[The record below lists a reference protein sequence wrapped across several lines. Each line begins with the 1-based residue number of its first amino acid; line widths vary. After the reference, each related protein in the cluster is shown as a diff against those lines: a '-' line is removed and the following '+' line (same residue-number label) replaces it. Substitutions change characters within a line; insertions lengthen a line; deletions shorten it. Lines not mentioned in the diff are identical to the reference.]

1 MTGGPGPTDS
11 SLPLPLPLAPQARE
25 RAIEELSARFA
36 NDELTLDELERRL
49 ERVYRVR
56 TSGELD
62 ALLADLRAQNTAVA
76 RAADVRRPAALDP
89 DHLAPPAVSPTRASP
104 LPAGT
109 ERVVSIMSSTR
120 RRGAWRTPQRLEI
133 LAVMSETTL
142 DLTQAVLPD
151 DDVEIHV
158 SALMAAV
165 KIIVPRG
172 MPVIMQVTAF
182 MGSAHNRCD
191 SMPVA
196 RGYPTIHVT
205 GTAVM
210 GEVKVVARDR
220 R

>member
-1 MTGGPGPTDS
+1 MTDGSGPEES
-11 SLPLPLPLAPQARE
+11 SLPLAPQARE

-56 TSGELD
+56 TSVELD
-62 ALLADLRAQNTAVA
+62 ALLSDLRAQSPAVA
-76 RAADVRRPAALDP
+76 RPADLQRPAPA
-89 DHLAPPAVSPTRASP
+89 APVRYAPLTPASP
-104 LPAGT
+104 ASASSVLPAGT
-109 ERVVSIMSSTR
+109 ERVVSIMSSTK
-120 RRGAWRTPQRLEI
+120 RRGAWRTPQRLEV
-133 LAVMSETTL
+133 LAIMSETTL

-151 DDVEIHV
+151 HDMEIHV
-158 SALMAAV
+158 SAFMAAV

-172 MPVIMQVTAF
+172 MPVITQVSAF

-191 SMPVA
+191 STPVV

-205 GTAVM
+205 GSAVM

>member
-1 MTGGPGPTDS
+1 MTAGSGPQES
-11 SLPLPLPLAPQARE
+11 SLPLAPQARE

-56 TSGELD
+56 THVELD
-62 ALLADLRAQNTAVA
+62 ALLSDLRAQSTAVA
-76 RAADVRRPAALDP
+76 RQADVQRPAAVEP
-89 DHLAPPAVSPTRASP
+89 FRYAAPAPLSSGPTSPV

-109 ERVVSIMSSTR
+109 ERVVSIMSSTK
-120 RRGAWRTPQRLEI
+120 RRGAWRTPQRLEV
-133 LAVMSETTL
+133 LAIMSETTL

-151 DDVEIHV
+151 HDIEIHV
-158 SALMAAV
+158 SAFMAAV
-165 KIIVPRG
+165 KIVVPRG
-172 MPVIMQVTAF
+172 MPVITQVSAF

-191 SMPVA
+191 SMPVT

-205 GTAVM
+205 GSAVM